1 MGGFLREKWPKM
13 SQMREIHHKMAQN
26 ARNPRNAP
34 KMAINTL
41 KLWNFG
47 CNCLIAKVF
56 HVRQCEI
63 AQEKARNT
71 KKQQGRAFLNYPKPC
86 ATGLDFIQDLLH
98 YFAHVLLG
106 RGGNR
111 GTRPCVGSDNTGGE
125 IERDMLIFKG
135 G

>member
-1 MGGFLREKWPKM
+1 
-13 SQMREIHHKMAQN
+13 MREIHHKMAQN

-34 KMAINTL
+34 QMAINTL

-111 GTRPCVGSDNTGGE
+111 GNRPCVGGRIN
-125 IERDMLIFKG
+125 IPAIFQMRDLFS
-135 G
+135 